1 MPNFNE
7 SRGYKMKLKGFTTE
21 VPGDTK
27 NEIKIK
33 TDSSKLYGVHME
45 GYEPPVSKKKKKK
58 TPMKKCGCGKKKCN
72 C

>member
-1 MPNFNE
+1 MPNFNK
-7 SRGYKMKLKGFTTE
+7 SRGYKMNLKGFTTE

-33 TDSSKLYGVHME
+33 TDSSKLYGVHLE
-45 GYEPPVSKKKKKK
+45 GYEPPVSEGDKNKS
-58 TPMKKCGCGKKKCN
+58 PMEMCGCGKKKCN

>member
-1 MPNFNE
+1 MPN

-33 TDSSKLYGVHME
+33 TDSSKLYGVHLE
-45 GYEPPVSKKKKKK
+45 GYEPPVSEGDKNKS
-58 TPMKKCGCGKKKCN
+58 PMEMCGCGKKKCN

>member
-33 TDSSKLYGVHME
+33 TDSSKLYGVHLE
-45 GYEPPVSKKKKKK
+45 GYEPPVSEGDKNKS
-58 TPMKKCGCGKKKCN
+58 PMEMCGCGKKKCN